1 VNNFGKNLRYL
12 REKNKLRQE
21 DMESLLGIK
30 PTTCSN
36 YENGVSEPPIEGLI
50 RISNFFEVSLQ
61 ELIMED
67 LKDKDGPHAAPQR
80 NRRVYTAGDPNAKLE
95 EAKAE
100 IKSLT
105 KEVKQLRMDMDALIE
120 LRGKKI
126 GNKSL

>member
-21 DMESLLGIK
+21 DMESLLAIK

-36 YENGVSEPPIEGLI
+36 YENGVSEPAIEGLI

-67 LKDKDGPHAAPQR
+67 LKEKDGPHAAPQR
-80 NRRVYTAGDPNAKLE
+80 NRRTYTAGDPAAKLE
-95 EAKAE
+95 ETRVE
-100 IKSLT
+100 IININ
-105 KEVKQLRMDMDALIE
+105 KEVKQLRQDVNALIE
-120 LRGKKI
+120 LRKERTL
-126 GNKSL
+126 NR

>member
-1 VNNFGKNLRYL
+1 MNNFGKNLRYL

-21 DMESLLGIK
+21 DMESLLSIK

-67 LKDKDGPHAAPQR
+67 LKEKDGPHAAPQR
-80 NRRVYTAGDPNAKLE
+80 NRRVYTAGDPAAKLE
-95 EAKAE
+95 EARAE
-100 IKSLT
+100 MSDLR
-105 KEVKQLRMDMDALIE
+105 KEVKQLREDVNAIME
-120 LRGKKI
+120 WRVKEYGT
-126 GNKSL
+126 